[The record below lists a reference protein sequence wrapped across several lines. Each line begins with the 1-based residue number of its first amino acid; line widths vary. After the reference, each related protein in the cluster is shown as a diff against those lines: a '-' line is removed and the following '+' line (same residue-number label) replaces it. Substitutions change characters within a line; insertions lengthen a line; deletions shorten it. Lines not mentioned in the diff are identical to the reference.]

1 MAASAGS
8 SLASEPLM
16 CSQTQRDA
24 TEALHCGYVGGRQ
37 MTWNS
42 GRMVDAPGAQYISTS
57 AYPEP
62 IVIRDAESARDPDDD
77 CDDDCA
83 CGDDLG

>member
-1 MAASAGS
+1 
-8 SLASEPLM
+8 
-16 CSQTQRDA
+16 
-24 TEALHCGYVGGRQ
+24 

-42 GRMVDAPGAQYISTS
+42 GRMVDAPGTQYISTS

-62 IVIRDAESARDPDDD
+62 VVIQDPEVPCGPEDDRDDD
-77 CDDDCA
+77 CF

>member
-1 MAASAGS
+1 
-8 SLASEPLM
+8 
-16 CSQTQRDA
+16 
-24 TEALHCGYVGGRQ
+24 

-62 IVIRDAESARDPDDD
+62 IVIRDAELARDPDDD
-77 CDDDCA
+77 CDDCT